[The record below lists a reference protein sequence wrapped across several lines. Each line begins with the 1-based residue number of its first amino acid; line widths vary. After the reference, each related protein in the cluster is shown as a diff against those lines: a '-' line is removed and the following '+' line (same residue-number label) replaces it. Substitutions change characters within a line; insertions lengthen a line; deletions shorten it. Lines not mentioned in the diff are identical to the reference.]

1 MARITAEDC
10 RAVINN
16 RFELVL
22 LASHRAKELSKGAK
36 STIEKDND
44 KNAVISLREIANKSV
59 DIEQLRF
66 MCIQDLQKHANPD
79 IIEDKNESSFAE
91 ETEAFEQTS
100 ALVIDNEAISVDNY
114 IFEDEEEIEDDS
126 KL

>member
-10 RAVINN
+10 REIVNN

-36 STIEKDND
+36 ATIAKDND

-59 DIEQLRF
+59 DIEQMRH
-66 MCIQDLQKHANPD
+66 MCVQNLQKHANPD
-79 IIEDKNESSFAE
+79 VIEEKNESSFAE
-91 ETEAFEQTS
+91 EIEIFEHTTT
-100 ALVIDNEAISVDNY
+100 LIVDDEVVSVDNY
-114 IFEDEEEIEDDS
+114 IFEDEEDIENNS